1 MNGWKKYLAASVLA
15 AGCAHAWAVPTLS
28 TEVSPNPVAPGSTVS
43 VAVKIADIAD
53 LYAYN
58 FSLNF
63 DAALLQV
70 TGYTAGAFLGG
81 PDDAY
86 FGVAD
91 LDNAGGTVSYAYGG
105 LFGAGAG
112 ISGSGTLAYFT
123 FQTLGVGT
131 AALDFSDVLFLNSSP
146 DGNGDIAVNAIG
158 GSLVVQAPVTPPG
171 GEVPEPASWMLLGA
185 GMIAAG
191 ALRRRRAGVSAAQ
204 A

>member
-1 MNGWKKYLAASVLA
+1 MNGWKKYLAATVLA

-28 TEVSPNPVAPGSTVS
+28 TVVSPNPAAPGSMVS
-43 VAVKIADIAD
+43 VAVRIADITD

-63 DAALLQV
+63 DSTLLQA
-70 TGYTAGAFLGG
+70 TGYTAGEFLGG

-91 LDNAGGTVSYAYGG
+91 LDNGSGTVSYAYGG
-105 LFGAGAG
+105 VAGPGAG

-123 FQTLGVGT
+123 FETLGVGISG
-131 AALDFSDVLFLNSSP
+131 LDFSDVLFLNSSP
-146 DGNGDIAVNAIG
+146 DGNGDIAVGAIN
-158 GSLVVQAPVTPPG
+158 GSLAVEAPVTPPG
-171 GEVPEPASWMLLGA
+171 GDVPEPASWMLVGV

-191 ALRRRRAGVSAAQ
+191 ALRRRRAGVSATQ